1 MTKDRQLTP
10 EERRLWRM
18 VTQHDRRYA
27 TAPLDEE
34 EADGTQAQD
43 APSPQPSPH
52 GRERDPR
59 EREGEGHRS
68 PRGKPAHPLLEGRKA
83 AQLLKPYGPVE
94 ATLDLH
100 GIAKVEA
107 YAAVSDFLHRA
118 HRAGARHVII
128 ITGKGRTS
136 EGVLRANLPHWLN
149 EPALRPLV
157 AGMAQA
163 AANKGGSGVVHV
175 LLKRAR
181 HDHDR

>member
-10 EERRLWRM
+10 EERRLWRA

-27 TAPLDEE
+27 QAPPEE
-34 EADGTQAQD
+34 EQEEEQTTAKDS
-43 APSPQPSPH
+43 PSPQPLAP
-52 GRERDPR
+52 EKTQAK
-59 EREGEGHRS
+59 
-68 PRGKPAHPLLEGRKA
+68 RGAKPAHPLLEGRKA

-175 LLKRAR
+175 LLKRSR